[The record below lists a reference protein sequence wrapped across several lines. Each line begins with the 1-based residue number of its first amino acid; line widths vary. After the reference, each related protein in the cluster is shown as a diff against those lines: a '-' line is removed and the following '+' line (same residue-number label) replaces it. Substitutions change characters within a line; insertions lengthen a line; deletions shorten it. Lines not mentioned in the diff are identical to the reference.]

1 MDNVIV
7 VGGGFAGM
15 QTALTLKQLGI
26 GVTVLERE
34 KTLGGHV
41 RDWHTLF
48 PDMSLADETLQKMVD
63 RVKSEKIDVRFG
75 VEVVDIAKHN
85 VTLKGGEKLNAA
97 AVVLCTGYKLFDA
110 KLKQEYGYGIYDKVV
125 TSADF
130 ERICKEGTIE
140 EVCGG
145 VPKTIAF
152 VHCVG
157 SRDQQV
163 QQEHCSR
170 VCCVTGVK
178 QAIKVRKQF
187 PTCEVYNFYMDI
199 RMFGAGYEE
208 MYRTAQQ
215 EHHIHFI
222 RGRVSE
228 VTPKLNGEVLLKT
241 EDTLLARP
249 MRISVDL
256 LVLMVGMC
264 ANDDSKIFAAST
276 GMTLR
281 PSGFIKPANSF
292 EANNLTG
299 VDGIFTAGCVAAPH
313 NIQETI
319 NSGSNVALEVAK
331 SLFNGIN

>member
-1 MDNVIV
+1 MNNVIII
-7 VGGGFAGM
+7 GGGFAGM

-26 GVTVLERE
+26 GATILERE
-34 KTLGGHV
+34 QSLGGHV
-41 RDWHTLF
+41 REWHTLF
-48 PDMSLADETLQKMVD
+48 PEMTLAEETLKKMVE
-63 RVKSEKIDVRFG
+63 RVVAQEIDVRFG
-75 VEVVDIAKHN
+75 VEVVDISKN
-85 VTLKGGEKLNAA
+85 SVTIKGGEKIEAS

-110 KLKQEYGYGIYDKVV
+110 KQKQEYGYGIYDKVV

-130 ERICKEGTIE
+130 ERICKEGKIE

-178 QAIKVRKQF
+178 QAIKVRKQY

-215 EHHIHFI
+215 EHQIHFI

-228 VTPKLNGEVLLKT
+228 VTPKINGEVLLKT

-264 ANDDSKIFAAST
+264 PGDDTKTFAAST
-276 GMTLR
+276 GMVLR
-281 PSGFIKPANSF
+281 PSGFVKPVNSF
-292 EANNLTG
+292 EQNS
-299 VDGIFTAGCVAAPH
+299 FTSVEGLFVAGCAAAPH

-331 SLFNGIN
+331 FLKK

>member
-1 MDNVIV
+1 MNNVII

-15 QTALTLKQLGI
+15 QTALTLNQLGI
-26 GVTVLERE
+26 GVTLFERE
-34 KTLGGHV
+34 ETLGGHV
-41 RDWHTLF
+41 RNWHTLF
-48 PDMSLADETLQKMVD
+48 PDMSLAEDTLQHM
-63 RVKSEKIDVRFG
+63 IDAVTSKNIDIRFNT
-75 VEVVDIAKHN
+75 EVVDISKN
-85 VTLKGGEKLNAA
+85 SVTLKGGEVVAAA
-97 AVVLCTGYKLFDA
+97 AVVICSGYKLFDA
-110 KLKQEYGYGIYDKVV
+110 KLKQEYGYGIYDKVI

-130 ERICKEGTIE
+130 EKENKVE
-140 EVCGG
+140 EICGG
-145 VPKTIAF
+145 TPKTIAF

-178 QAIKVRKQF
+178 QAIKVRKLY
-187 PTCEVYNFYMDI
+187 PDCEVYNFYMDI

-215 EHHIHFI
+215 QYHIHFI

-228 VTPKLNGEVLLKT
+228 VTPKLSGEVLIKT

-256 LVLMVGMC
+256 LVLMIGMC
-264 ANDDSKIFAAST
+264 AGDDTKTFAAST
-276 GMTLR
+276 GITLR
-281 PSGFIKPANSF
+281 PSGFIKPLNSF
-292 EANNLTG
+292 EGNGLTG
-299 VDGIFTAGCVAAPH
+299 VDGIFMAGCAAAPH

-331 SLFNGIN
+331 YLKK

>member
-1 MDNVIV
+1 MNNVIV

-26 GVTVLERE
+26 GVLVLERE
-34 KTLGGHV
+34 QTLGGHV
-41 RDWHTLF
+41 KNWHTLF
-48 PDMSLADETLQKMVD
+48 PDMSPAEDTLQKMVD

-75 VEVVDIAKHN
+75 VEVVDISQN
-85 VTLKGGEKLNAA
+85 SVTLKNGEKLNAA

-110 KLKQEYGYGIYDKVV
+110 KLKQEYGYGLYDKVV

-130 ERICKEGTIE
+130 EKICKEGKIE

-145 VPKTIAF
+145 APKTIAF

-187 PTCEVYNFYMDI
+187 PNCEVYNFYMDI

-208 MYRTAQQ
+208 MYRAAQQ

-228 VTPKLNGEVLLKT
+228 VTPKITGEILLKT

-264 ANDDSKIFAAST
+264 PGDDTKTFASST

-292 EANNLTG
+292 ELNNLTG
-299 VDGIFTAGCVAAPH
+299 IDGVFMAGCAAAPH

-319 NSGSNVALEVAK
+319 NSGSNVALEIAK
-331 SLFNGIN
+331 YLRK